1 MTFLARKFP
10 LVLLAALLPL
20 SPARGEGTNP
30 WDIDISGSVE
40 VQARAFWQNPAWV
53 LTRDT

>member
-20 SPARGEGTNP
+20 SPARGEEANP
-30 WDIDISGSVE
+30 WDIDISGSVD
-40 VQARAFWQNPAWV
+40 VQGRIALARPC
-53 LTRDT
+53 R

>member
-20 SPARGEGTNP
+20 SPARGEEV
-30 WDIDISGSVE
+30 DLSGSVE
-40 VQARAFWQNPAWV
+40 LQARAFWQSPAWPGQD
-53 LTRDT
+53 LSLIHI